1 MLQRETEYITPGLLK
16 KISEKTAKRA
26 DFQGGRIVPLVFKR
40 KDKRYKVL
48 QVNASWED
56 REGTQKLYFFSVTAD
71 SGDVYQLRLNGKD
84 MTWYVDLVM
93 MEG

>member
-1 MLQRETEYITPGLLK
+1 MQVEHLNEAVK
-16 KISEKTAKRA
+16 VRA
-26 DFQGGRIVPLVFKR
+26 DFQGGKITPLAFKR
-40 KDKRYKVL
+40 KDKRHKVV

-56 REGTQKLYFFSVTAD
+56 REGAQKLYYFSVTAD

>member
-1 MLQRETEYITPGLLK
+1 VQVEHLNEAVK
-16 KISEKTAKRA
+16 VRA
-26 DFQGGRIVPLVFKR
+26 DFQGGKIVPVVFKR
-40 KDKRYKVL
+40 QNKRYRVV
-48 QVNASWED
+48 QVNAAWED

-84 MTWYVDLVM
+84 MIWYVDLVM

>member
-1 MLQRETEYITPGLLK
+1 MLVEHLNEAIK
-16 KISEKTAKRA
+16 VRA
-26 DFQGGRIVPLVFKR
+26 DFKGGRIVPVAFAR
-40 KDKRYKVL
+40 KGKRYKVV
-48 QVNASWED
+48 QVNAAWED
-56 REGTQKLYFFSVTAD
+56 REGAQKLYFFSVTAD

>member
-1 MLQRETEYITPGLLK
+1 MLVEHLNEAVK
-16 KISEKTAKRA
+16 VRA
-26 DFQGGRIVPLVFKR
+26 DFQGGKILPIVFKR
-40 KDKRYKVL
+40 GDKSHRVM
-48 QVNASWED
+48 QVNAAWED